1 MTVIWQ
7 PALGEDAA
15 RWRAVAE
22 RVTQEHFAALAE
34 ELDREQRYPWEN
46 VRRLVE
52 HDLAGLFIPKEH
64 GGQGASLSAT
74 VAVVEAI
81 GTGCS
86 STAAILCT
94 YQLGAFPVLLA
105 GRDDQKRRYLG
116 EMAKGVATSFALSER
131 STGSDAAAIET
142 TATREGDGWR
152 LRGEKYWIGNGGASR
167 YYVVFAKTDPG
178 AALASAA
185 SGQRGNSL
193 EVRAHSASEDARERA
208 GDTRPEPGSSA
219 RAGGRG
225 ISAFMVDKEEP
236 GAVVDELA
244 DKMGIRGM
252 QTSNLKLDVVVPDSA
267 RVGEPNRA
275 LRLALATLDVGRVM
289 VAAQSLGLAL
299 AAYREASRRAV
310 ERRAFG
316 QPIIENQGIGFK
328 LADMAVE
335 ISAARMMLYEA
346 AKAYDEGRVVA
357 NLGAMAK
364 LFASEVAHRAADGA
378 VQVWGG
384 LGYCKPTVAER
395 LYRDQRVLEIYEGT
409 SEIQRLVL
417 ARAVRKEAEAAI
429 GAGTAPAQVGLGRQG

>member
-81 GTGCS
+81 GTGCA

-167 YYVVFAKTDPG
+167 YYVVFAKTDPD

-193 EVRAHSASEDARERA
+193 EVRSP
-208 GDTRPEPGSSA
+208 DTRPEPGSSA

-236 GAVVDELA
+236 GAVADELA
-244 DKMGIRGM
+244 DKMGIRGT
-252 QTSNLKLDVVVPDSA
+252 QTSNLKLDIVVPDSA

-346 AKAYDEGRVVA
+346 AKAYDEGRDVA
-357 NLGAMAK
+357 TLGAMAK

-417 ARAVRKEAEAAI
+417 ARAVRKEAEAA
-429 GAGTAPAQVGLGRQG
+429 AARASPARRSG